1 FRYST
6 SVKLPFPYDWD
17 TYVADLG
24 YTWAIFARCERRR
37 CRSVF
42 YVWKS
47 VQIYRFY
54 CLCCFLRMGIRGL
67 SSYIETLDVWEK
79 IELKDTKVVID
90 GSCLMFNLYY
100 NSRLDFRNG
109 GEYYE
114 FAQVVT
120 SFFQALSS
128 NNVEAYVV
136 LDGAIDPSGRKV
148 DTIESRMQD
157 SIDNAGKPDGRV
169 RPKMSALVLRQAMRD
184 IGVKFVRIDWYV

>member
-1 FRYST
+1 
-6 SVKLPFPYDWD
+6 
-17 TYVADLG
+17 
-24 YTWAIFARCERRR
+24 
-37 CRSVF
+37 
-42 YVWKS
+42 
-47 VQIYRFY
+47 
-54 CLCCFLRMGIRGL
+54 MGIRGL

-90 GSCLMFNLYY
+90 GSCLVFNLYEGQAVIGKSKSKSK
-100 NSRLDFRNG
+100 NSGLDFRNG

-114 FAQVVT
+114 FAQVVS

-157 SIDNAGKPDGRV
+157 SINNAGKPYGRV
-169 RPKMSALVLRQAMRD
+169 MPKMSALVLSQAMRD
-184 IGVKFVRIDWYV
+184 IGVKFVRIDWLGWFSRKETETTTTRNIWIMKAWYQSRRVGSTKCIQV